1 MSKYFPVDFEEKWS
15 KQWVADGLF
24 QHTFDTED
32 VTDENRMYLLYAFAY
47 PSGSGLHVGHVEP
60 LTALDILAR
69 YYRSIGKKVFFPV
82 GWDAFGLP
90 AENYAIKTG
99 IAPFKTTKDAI
110 DTFSRQIK
118 RIGVSY
124 DWGAE
129 IATCHPGYYKWTQW
143 LFLQLYKKKLAY
155 KKSAPVNWCP
165 SCQTVLAN
173 EQVVEGT
180 CERCDTD
187 VIQKKMEQWFFKIT
201 QYMDELISGLDS
213 VDWPK
218 ATKQQQL
225 NWIGKSEG
233 VTTTFK
239 VQDMDIEM
247 SVFDSVPQTFMAQ
260 TFTIIAPEHP
270 LVLELVKGTDKE
282 EEVMAFVERVK
293 KKKATGSF
301 DFEKD
306 LEGIFTGKYLEYP
319 LAGDRKLP
327 IWVASFAVYEYG
339 TGIVNCSA
347 HDDRDFIFA
356 KKYGIPLHPV
366 MHPEDPEEAT
376 KVMSLE
382 YCYHHEHEGVIEEP
396 QQFKGRKWGE
406 VRDDIIKYLESTPYG
421 KRDTNYKLRDWLISR
436 QRYWGA
442 PIPIVYDPEGNAHMV
457 KEEHLPWLLPTD
469 VDFKPTG
476 ESPLK
481 LSKEFNARVEKL
493 YGKGWT
499 PEYDTMDTFVDS
511 SWYYLRFTDPRNE
524 NEFAR
529 NGAMKKWMPIDFY
542 MIGPEHIVLHL
553 LYSRFF
559 TKFLRDEGYLSVDEP
574 FAKMRH
580 QGMILGPDHRK
591 MSKSKGNVI
600 NPDDVIT
607 EYGADTLRMYEMFLG
622 PIDADKPWN
631 VKSVQGQYRFLKRI
645 WSLFD
650 QFKIQNPKSKVQNSN
665 IKSLLHKTIKKV
677 GSDIEALKFNTA
689 IAALMEFLNE
699 VDDNLSLDDAKKFLK
714 ILSPFAPFMTEEI
727 WQSHLG
733 ENGSIHTVSWPMV
746 DESALQKST
755 VTIPIQI
762 NGKVRGSINISID
775 DPQEQVI
782 QKALTVEKVQQY
794 ITGNSYKK
802 VFYVPGKILNIIV

>member
-1 MSKYFPVDFEEKWS
+1 
-15 KQWVADGLF
+15 
-24 QHTFDTED
+24 
-32 VTDENRMYLLYAFAY
+32 MYLLYAFAY

-99 IAPFKTTKDAI
+99 IPPVKTTKDAI

-124 DWGAE
+124 DWEAE

-180 CERCDTD
+180 CERCSTE
-187 VIQKKMEQWFFKIT
+187 VIQKNMEQWFFKIT
-201 QYMDELISGLDS
+201 QYMDELISGLDA

-233 VTTTFK
+233 AEITFQISNSETLIPVFTTAHDTIYGATFL
-239 VQDMDIEM
+239 VL
-247 SVFDSVPQTFMAQ
+247 
-260 TFTIIAPEHP
+260 APEHFIA
-270 LVLELVKGTDKE
+270 LSSNNKEVQQYIKQAKAKTE
-282 EEVMAFVERVK
+282 EERLINKEKTGVFSGLYALNP
-293 KKKATGSF
+293 ATQK
-301 DFEKD
+301 E
-306 LEGIFTGKYLEYP
+306 I
-319 LAGDRKLP
+319 P
-327 IWVASFAVYEYG
+327 IWISDYVLVQYG
-339 TGIVNCSA
+339 TGAIMAVPGS
-347 HDDRDFIFA
+347 DERDYQFA
-356 KKYGIPLHPV
+356 KKFDLP
-366 MHPEDPEEAT
+366 
-376 KVMSLE
+376 
-382 YCYHHEHEGVIEEP
+382 
-396 QQFKGRKWGE
+396 
-406 VRDDIIKYLESTPYG
+406 IKYIAGENGTSSDHKEFISFTKEIKERPSQYALTNSGEFDGQNFKDGREGIMKKLESLG
-421 KRDTNYKLRDWLISR
+421 VAKRATTYKLRDWLISR

-442 PIPIVYDPEGNAHMV
+442 PIPIVYDPEGTAHMV
-457 KEEHLPWLLPTD
+457 KEKHLPWMLPTD

-481 LSKEFNARVEKL
+481 LSKEFNERVEKL

-511 SWYYLRFTDPRNE
+511 SWYYLRFTDPRNTV
-524 NEFAR
+524 EFAR
-529 NGAMKKWMPIDFY
+529 TEQMKKWMPVDFY

-574 FAKMRH
+574 FTKMRH

-607 EYGADTLRMYEMFLG
+607 EYGADTLRMYEMFMG
-622 PIDADKPWN
+622 PIDADKPWS
-631 VKSVQGQYRFLKRI
+631 VESVQGQYRFLKRV
-645 WSLFD
+645 WNFFGVLESRSNLD
-650 QFKIQNPKSKVQNSN
+650 TKESSKEITQ
-665 IKSLLHKTIKKV
+665 LLNKTIKKV
-677 GSDIEALKFNTA
+677 GEDIEAFKFNTA
-689 IAALMEFLNE
+689 IAAMMEFLNE
-699 VDDNLSLDDAKKFLK
+699 VDDNISLKDAKVFLK

-727 WQSHLG
+727 WRSQLG
-733 ENGSIHTVSWPMV
+733 GKESIHTVSWPKV

-755 VTIPIQI
+755 VTIPIQV
-762 NGKVRGSINISID
+762 NGKLRGSIDISVD
-775 DPQEQVI
+775 DSQEQVI
-782 QKALTVEKVQQY
+782 QKALTIQKVQQY
-794 ITGNSYKK
+794 VADNSYKK
-802 VFYVPGKILNIIV
+802 AMYVPGKILNFIV